1 MNKIPV
7 GPTIRAAYRFVFT
20 HLGAI
25 IGLIW
30 LPMIVVTVAG
40 FFVEQRYYEDAAD
53 AFASGSYAAMG
64 PSMLGLVCYFVVA
77 LLLYAAMYVPVT
89 QLALGLRKGHVLAH
103 MAIGPAEWRLFRAF
117 AGVALFLLIPVLIL
131 VLLGGGLMDIA
142 GDRLPAGMAG
152 LIPGALFVAGWCA
165 LLYLGLRFVFLLPAL
180 AASENGPP
188 LPRSWML
195 SAGNFWRIL
204 LVVVATLG
212 PVAVIADLAEAVLQ
226 GPRAVMPEFSVSPA
240 LAAAQLHALAA
251 NMPTSA
257 GISFLIAPLVLG
269 LISGASAAALAAL
282 TGRGEVIP
290 PP

>member
-40 FFVEQRYYEDAAD
+40 FFVEQRYYQDAAD
-53 AFASGSYAAMG
+53 AFASGSYGAMG
-64 PSMLGLVCYFVVA
+64 PSMLGLVCYFIVA

-89 QLALGLRKGHVLAH
+89 QLALGLRKGHVLAYL
-103 MAIGPAEWRLFRAF
+103 AFGATEWRLFRAF
-117 AGVALFLLIPVLIL
+117 AGVALFLLLPIILL
-131 VLLGGGLMDIA
+131 VLLGGTVLDLA
-142 GDRLPAGMAG
+142 GDRLPAGMTA
-152 LIPGALFVAGWCA
+152 LLPAALFVAGWFV
-165 LLYLGLRFVFLLPAL
+165 LLYLGLRFAFLLPAV
-180 AASENGPP
+180 AVAESTPP
-188 LPRSWML
+188 LPRSWIL

-204 LVVVATLG
+204 LVAIATLG
-212 PVAVIADLAEAVLQ
+212 PVAVIADLAEALLQ
-226 GPRAVMPEFSVSPA
+226 GPQAVMPGLSLSPA
-240 LAAAQLHALAA
+240 IAAAQLHAMAG
-251 NMPTSA
+251 NMPVSA

-269 LISGASAAALAAL
+269 LSAGASAAALTAL
-282 TGRGEVIP
+282 TGRAEVIP